1 MRAFHSFEL
10 PIELMEVYLTLSV
23 SQSFHQNHA
32 FQVGY
37 FSMYSLSG
45 RFETHVCTFYFITHS
60 NNRFQAIVE
69 SVHLF
74 CEIKQIS
81 LHLLKLNQRILWCP
95 EKSSHRWN
103 VKYIC
108 KIPRKLL
115 TNAVAMGTRFVTSL
129 LRRPVVCVNEQLA
142 LANSLK
148 IISIQSEMKSIL
160 SNCANPEIIVQ
171 FWFKL
176 QFMPNNVIYSHALN

>member
-1 MRAFHSFEL
+1 ML
-10 PIELMEVYLTLSV
+10 PIELREVYLAMSV

-37 FSMYSLSG
+37 FSLYSLSG
-45 RFETHVCTFYFITHS
+45 RFRRPMYLLFHHPFQQPIPSHCRVCTFVLWNKTDYVTFT
-60 NNRFQAIVE
+60 RVA
-69 SVHLF
+69 
-74 CEIKQIS
+74 
-81 LHLLKLNQRILWCP
+81 QRILRFP
-95 EKSSHRWN
+95 KKNLSYRWN

-108 KIPRKLL
+108 KVPRKLL

-160 SNCANPEIIVQ
+160 SNCANPATIIQ
-171 FWFKL
+171 FWLKL
-176 QFMPNNVIYSHALN
+176 QFMLNNLIYSNIYTLN